1 VLLVAKRCGAREREK
16 RKEGEKERK
25 KEGKKKGERNLPQ
38 PRKFHAHNGNYMKVL
53 LRDNCTM
60 IETNQL

>member
-38 PRKFHAHNGNYMKVL
+38 PRQFHAH
-53 LRDNCTM
+53 R
-60 IETNQL
+60 